1 MIYVCGMQG
10 QFEAAIADYTQ
21 ALALDPGHCRTL
33 YNRASCYDR
42 LQRLPE
48 ALADYSAAIALDQ
61 GSARAFYTRHAST
74 CTCSVKVLLRF
85 DVRITQN
92 SCVGRTARLHSSV
105 RQGGRCK
112 GQGSL
117 ICCFRAGRECVS
129 VWASRRMRWMTTIA
143 PYRWTAS
150 LRRHCMPG
158 MSHHHNFPQAQAN
171 IFSDRPR
178 TQNHLSRRNR

>member
-1 MIYVCGMQG
+1 MIYMRYMQG

-74 CTCSVKVLLRF
+74 CTYIFEVFLRSDDCIMRTCS
-85 DVRITQN
+85 
-92 SCVGRTARLHSSV
+92 VGRTARQHSSV
-105 RQGGRCK
+105 RQVNSAK
-112 GQGSL
+112 GTAVLSVASVQSGS
-117 ICCFRAGRECVS
+117 A
-129 VWASRRMRWMTTIA
+129 
-143 PYRWTAS
+143 
-150 LRRHCMPG
+150 
-158 MSHHHNFPQAQAN
+158 
-171 IFSDRPR
+171 
-178 TQNHLSRRNR
+178 